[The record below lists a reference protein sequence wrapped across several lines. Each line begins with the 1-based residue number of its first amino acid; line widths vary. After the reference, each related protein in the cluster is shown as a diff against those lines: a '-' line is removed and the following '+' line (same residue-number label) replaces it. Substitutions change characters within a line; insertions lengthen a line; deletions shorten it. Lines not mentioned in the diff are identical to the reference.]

1 MQGTH
6 RALSLLGLNGF
17 EYFLTAGLGRDG
29 GGGWGP
35 TTHSGDVL
43 GLTGYTLGDVE
54 FGGGQTD
61 GVPDDLLHHF
71 NIHKVRGVLQDTGG
85 TYNTGTQI
93 GHYKLIIFGM

>member
-1 MQGTH
+1 M
-6 RALSLLGLNGF
+6 SLLGLNGF
-17 EYFLTAGLGRDG
+17 EYFLAAGLGRDG

-61 GVPDDLLHHF
+61 GIPDHLLHHF
-71 NIHKVRGVLQDTGG
+71 NIHQVRGVLQNAEG
-85 TYNTGTQI
+85 TCTCIKTQKVGLNNLFI
-93 GHYKLIIFGM
+93 TPNLYVI

>member
-1 MQGTH
+1 M
-6 RALSLLGLNGF
+6 SLLGLNGF
-17 EYFLTAGLGRDG
+17 EYFLAAGLGRDG

-61 GVPDDLLHHF
+61 GIPDHLLHHF
-71 NIHKVRGVLQDTGG
+71 NIHQVRGVLQNAEGMYMYKNPIG
-85 TYNTGTQI
+85 WFKYIVYNS
-93 GHYKLIIFGM
+93 